1 MESAASFFLSS
12 GFSNKFWKQTN
23 RKTSQVASAFNAII
37 A

>member
-12 GFSNKFWKQTN
+12 GFSNKFWKQTQK
-23 RKTSQVASAFNAII
+23 KTPQVASAFNAII